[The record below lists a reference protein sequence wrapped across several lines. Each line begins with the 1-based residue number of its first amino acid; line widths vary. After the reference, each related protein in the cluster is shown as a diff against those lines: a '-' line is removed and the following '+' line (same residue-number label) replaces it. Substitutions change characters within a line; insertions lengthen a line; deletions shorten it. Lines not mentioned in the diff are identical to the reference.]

1 MNHDATDTDL
11 AFDADAA
18 LAADPEFLA
27 LCDERR
33 DAAIEAQDALA
44 VAE

>member
-1 MNHDATDTDL
+1 MHENIDTET
-11 AFDADAA
+11 FDTDAA